1 MKNEIRVQV
10 RQQRLTESQ
19 EELFAL
25 VSRKKSVAIDEVS
38 DRIQDIK
45 RLISEGYMQLKASV
59 YSWGLDFELEPAYD
73 GGSRTRGNSE

>member
-1 MKNEIRVQV
+1 M

-45 RLISEGYMQLKASV
+45 RLISEGYMQLKVSV
-59 YSWGLDFELEPAYD
+59 YPWGLDFELEPAHD
-73 GGSRTRGNSE
+73 GSSRTGGIGE

>member
-1 MKNEIRVQV
+1 MR
-10 RQQRLTESQ
+10 RQRLTESQ

-45 RLISEGYMQLKASV
+45 RLISEGYLQLEVSV
-59 YSWGLDFELEPAYD
+59 HPWGLDFELEPAYD
-73 GGSRTRGNSE
+73 GGSRTGGNSE

>member
-1 MKNEIRVQV
+1 M

-45 RLISEGYMQLKASV
+45 RLISEGYVRLEVSV
-59 YSWGLDFELEPAYD
+59 YPWGLDFELEPAYD
-73 GGSRTRGNSE
+73 GSSRTGGIGE